1 MQLSAE
7 QAERCLTVILQRLMA
22 GKFSQNFKDELGLA
36 VHLDPARTF
45 KVGHSLLEHPKQY
58 IAKYAAWVINKIQVR
73 EVCAVPQPSVT
84 FGAESSARAR
94 YMEPALATYH
104 AAADAARIAWLA
116 KRQEWAEAECS
127 LWGTKNAMKWVRV
140 PQQADYLEKLK
151 ADEITRLRELSA
163 ALSQAEKDLRK
174 ARFALQSARLKI
186 CNELDKD

>member
-7 QAERCLTVILQRLMA
+7 QAQRCLTVILQRLVA

-45 KVGHSLLEHPKQY
+45 KVAHSLLGHPKQY

-84 FGAESSARAR
+84 FGAESSARVR
-94 YMEPALATYH
+94 YVEPALATHH
-104 AAADAARIAWLA
+104 AAAEAARIAWLA
-116 KRQEWAEAECS
+116 KRQEWAEAECA
-127 LWGTKNAMKWVRV
+127 LWGTKNAMKLIRA
-140 PQQADYLEKLK
+140 PQQADHLAKLE
-151 ADEITRLRELSA
+151 ADETTRLLESSA
-163 ALSQAEKDLRK
+163 ALSQAKKDLRN
-174 ARFALQSARLKI
+174 ARFALQSARLNI